1 MSDIAHTFDVPD
13 ETGTASLA
21 EIVKTAERAVVLE
34 RVAEEMEEELTAVRK
49 ELNDLKF
56 IRIPDAMAEAGLTS
70 FTLQDGSKVK
80 VEDFVQGSLPKDPL
94 QRALAVSVL
103 ESHDG
108 AALIRNQVV
117 IPFDKKDHNRAIHL
131 ARELEDR
138 GLKVDVTHDVH
149 AQTLQAFVREKLRAG
164 EQLPWE
170 SLGIFVGRRAKIT
183 PANSP

>member
-1 MSDIAHTFDVPD
+1 VSDIARAFDEPA
-13 ETGTASLA
+13 EIGLAPLA
-21 EIVKTAERAVVLE
+21 EIVKSAERAVLLE
-34 RVAEEMEEELTAVRK
+34 RIAAEMEEELTKVRK

-56 IRIPDAMAEAGLTS
+56 VRIPDAMAEAGLTS
-70 FTLQDGSKVK
+70 FALKDGSKVK

-117 IPFDKKDHNRAIHL
+117 VPFEKKDHNRAIHL

-138 GLKVDVTHDVH
+138 GLTVNVTHDVH

-183 PANSP
+183 PAS